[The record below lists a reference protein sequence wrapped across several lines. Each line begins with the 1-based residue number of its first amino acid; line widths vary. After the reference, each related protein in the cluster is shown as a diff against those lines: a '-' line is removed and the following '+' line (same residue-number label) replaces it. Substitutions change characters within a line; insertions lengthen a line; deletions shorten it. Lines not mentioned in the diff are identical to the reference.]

1 MSDERLYA
9 SFRDMQADLVGTFEV
24 AANLGVDLATVKRW
38 VQRRASTQCPRP
50 IVELRNGHVYSLAD
64 WKGWYAVWRVTR
76 GQETW
81 WMNSGR
87 T

>member
-1 MSDERLYA
+1 
-9 SFRDMQADLVGTFEV
+9 MQADLAGTFEI

-38 VQRRASTQCPRP
+38 IGRRESTKTPEP
-50 IVELRNGHVYSLAD
+50 IVKLRNGYVYSLAE
-64 WKGWYAVWRVTR
+64 WKAWYAVWRVTR

-81 WMNSGR
+81 WMNVNK

>member
-1 MSDERLYA
+1 MSDDKIY
-9 SFRDMQADLVGTFEV
+9 SSYRDMQADLVGTFEI
-24 AANLGVDLATVKRW
+24 AANLGVEHNNVKQW
-38 VQRRASTQCPRP
+38 VRRRQSTGSPEP
-50 IVELRNGHVYSLAD
+50 IVRLRRGAIYSLAE

-81 WMNSGR
+81 WMNK